1 MHHTDEH
8 VKPRRPT
15 RPPLWIA
22 PVTTIHELTRK
33 KKHIGVV
40 GLGYV
45 GTPLAAAL
53 RRHFSVYGFDRDA
66 RTIQALRSGVDRT
79 KSVDEPRIR
88 EMKAF
93 FSCDPKVLQRCGFV
107 IVTVPT
113 PITTDNTPDLEP
125 LKAAAITVGRNLTRG
140 AVVVV
145 ESTVYPGVT
154 EEVVGRIIADESGYV
169 VGQDFHLG
177 YSPERINP
185 GDGIHTLEHVTKVV
199 AAQSDQVVELMTA
212 VYGAVTGGNVF
223 RSASIKTA
231 EAAKVIEN
239 TQRDLNIALMN
250 ELAMIF
256 DRLGL
261 DTQEVIRTASTKWNF
276 ARFEPGLVG
285 GHCIGVDPYYLTH
298 VAEKVGHLPRVI
310 LAGRYVNDLMGRY
323 VGERTVSLIRD
334 HRSDAGQIRVL
345 ILGFTFKENISDVRN
360 TRVFDVVRT
369 FEEHGVHWSVFDPE
383 ADPRDVR
390 ELYGFEPLVEVS
402 QKGTYDAIVA
412 AVRHDVFKSMFPLPA
427 LRAISVAE
435 NPVLIDVKS
444 SYDPAAARGAG
455 FIYWRL

>member
-1 MHHTDEH
+1 M
-8 VKPRRPT
+8 
-15 RPPLWIA
+15 
-22 PVTTIHELTRK
+22 TTIEQLTRK
-33 KKHIGVV
+33 EKHIGVV

-53 RRHFSVYGFDRDA
+53 RRYFSVYGLDRDA

-79 KSVDEPRIR
+79 KSADARGIR

-93 FSCDPKVLQRCGFV
+93 FSSDPKVLERCGFV

-113 PITTDNTPDLEP
+113 PITIDNTPDLEP
-125 LKAAAITVGRNLTRG
+125 LKAAARTIGRNLAPGT
-140 AVVVV
+140 VVVV

-169 VGQDFHLG
+169 VGHDFHLG

-185 GDGIHTLEHVTKVV
+185 GDAIHTLEHVTKVV
-199 AAQSDQVVELMTA
+199 AAQSENVVELMTA
-212 VYGAVTGGNVF
+212 VYGTVTGGNVF

-250 ELAMIF
+250 ELSMIF

-276 ARFEPGLVG
+276 AHFEPGLVG

-298 VAEKVGHLPRVI
+298 IAEKVGHLPRVI
-310 LAGRYVNDLMGRY
+310 LAGRYVNDFMGRY
-323 VGERTVSLIRD
+323 VGERTVSLIRS
-334 HRSDAGQIRVL
+334 HRSDARQIRIL

-360 TRVFDVVRT
+360 TRVIDVIHT
-369 FEEHGVHWSVFDPE
+369 FEEYGVTWSVFDPE

-390 ELYGFEPLVEVS
+390 ELYGFSPLEDVS
-402 QKGTYDAIVA
+402 QNGAYDAIVV
-412 AVRHDVFKSMFPLPA
+412 AVKHDVFKSMFPLPA

-435 NPVLIDVKS
+435 DPVLIDVKS
-444 SYDPAAARGAG
+444 SYDPAAAKAAG
-455 FIYWRL
+455 FVYWRL